1 MENQIAATGNPDE
14 KLTRKPQW
22 LALAIL
28 LFVALGVRL
37 ALAPSML
44 NYDDRRD
51 YVSAGHKAMRYGI
64 GHYYDHAK
72 KSEREYKGLSGVP
85 LPYPPLQIYA
95 YTVAAYLYQHIV
107 DASFAAVSDWR
118 EMPVNVVSLNYLIK
132 APLFFC
138 ELLLTAVIFFW
149 VRKQRNEK
157 TALLCAAAYAFNPAV
172 IYDGAM
178 WAQPDA
184 LHCLFIVLSVICLL
198 LRKPVW
204 CLVFLALALLS
215 KPQPTV
221 FVPMIILLVFLSS
234 TWKELFAA
242 IGASIGVALL
252 ILLPFLLVGVS
263 AIRDMLDVMS
273 NVNTYA
279 SVNGHNLWWLVASL
293 KGLNP
298 AKTLDNEKVVAA
310 LSYFTLSMILLGIT
324 YVLVLLKII
333 ERRQLQRLKS
343 LWTFSRQPLTDVA
356 KREAAGFDWQLLS
369 EAFAYL
375 GFAFFIFA
383 VRMHE
388 NHAIQVL
395 PLLLLTCLRE
405 RRLQLIFALL
415 SLTMLF
421 NMMLHSVEIT
431 GEEVTNRISNLRL
444 ANSLVNLLIFAYWSS
459 SFFWQRRMPAI
470 CVKRRIVKT
479 A

>member
-1 MENQIAATGNPDE
+1 MENQITSTGNPD
-14 KLTRKPQW
+14 KKVAHQPQW
-22 LALAIL
+22 LALALL
-28 LFVALGVRL
+28 LFLALGVRL

-72 KSEREYKGLSGVP
+72 KTEREYKGISGVP

-95 YTVAAYLYQHIV
+95 YTVAAYLYQHDV
-107 DASFAAVSDWR
+107 DASFAAVPDWR

-132 APLFFC
+132 APLFLC
-138 ELLLTAVIFFW
+138 ELILTAVIFFW
-149 VRKQRNEK
+149 VRKQFDEK
-157 TALLCAAAYAFNPAV
+157 TALLCAGAYAFNPAV
-172 IYDGAM
+172 LYDGAM

-198 LRKPVW
+198 LRKPDW

-221 FVPMIILLVFLSS
+221 FVPMIILLVFLSC

-242 IGASIGVALL
+242 IGASLGVAVV
-252 ILLPFLLVGVS
+252 ILLPFLLVGIR

-273 NVNTYA
+273 NVNTFA
-279 SVNGHNLWWLVASL
+279 SVNGHNLWWLVASM

-298 AKTLDNEKVVAA
+298 AKTLDNEKVFAA
-310 LSYFTLSMILLGIT
+310 LSYFALSMILLGII
-324 YVLVLLKII
+324 YALVLLKVIKS
-333 ERRQLQRLKS
+333 RHSQHLKS
-343 LWTFSRQPLTDVA
+343 LWMFSRQPSTDITE
-356 KREAAGFDWQLLS
+356 REAERFDWQLFS

-405 RRLQLIFALL
+405 RRLQVIFALL

-444 ANSLVNLLIFAYWSS
+444 VNSIGNLLIFAYWSFS
-459 SFFWQRRMPAI
+459 LFWQRRMPAI
-470 CVKRRIVKT
+470 RVKLIKT